1 MRPRVDDVASLARLN
16 FVTLGIT
23 DLGRAIAFYE
33 ALGWVRSSA
42 SQDEIAF
49 MRGAN
54 DASLILWSY
63 DALAEDAALPPGRGT
78 FGGQA
83 LAVNVADEADVAA
96 ALATAEAAGG
106 RILKPATRADWGG
119 VSGYFADPDGY
130 PWEVAY
136 NPFFPLDA
144 DGVVHL
150 P

>member
-1 MRPRVDDVASLARLN
+1 MASLARLN
-16 FVTLGIT
+16 FITLGVT
-23 DLGRAIAFYE
+23 DLARATAFYA
-33 ALGWVRSSA
+33 ALGWTRSAA

-49 MRGAN
+49 MRGAGETG
-54 DASLILWSY
+54 LILWSY
-63 DALAEDAALPPGRGT
+63 DALAEDAALTPGRGS

-83 LAVNVADEADVAA
+83 LAVNVPEEADVSA
-96 ALATAEAAGG
+96 ALAAVEAAGG
-106 RILKPATRADWGG
+106 RVLKPATRADWGG

-136 NPFFPLDA
+136 NPFFPLDD